1 MKSDADD
8 EATVAVAVVV
18 NASADVVSLT
28 AVIVVALT
36 DVGCV

>member
-1 MKSDADD
+1 MKSDADV
-8 EATVAVAVVV
+8 EAVAVVV